1 MPVIFLILITTLCTI
16 GSQMILKGAVGPIVQ
31 VFRDQGIVSFLLA
44 AATSP
49 KVILALALQAL
60 GFLTWFFVLAQSKL
74 STAFATSG
82 AFFYI
87 LMAAASW
94 IAYGERLTPLQWLAL
109 IFISGGVFL
118 LNARIS

>member
-1 MPVIFLILITTLCTI
+1 MHVIFLILVTTLCTI
-16 GSQMILKGAVGPIVQ
+16 GSQIILKGAVGPIVQ
-31 VFRDQGIVSFLLA
+31 VFREEGILQFLFA

-49 KVILALALQAL
+49 KVIAALALQAM

-94 IAYGERLTPLQWLAL
+94 YAYGERLTPLQWLAL
-109 IFISGGVFL
+109 MLISGGVFL
-118 LNARIS
+118 LNAKIS